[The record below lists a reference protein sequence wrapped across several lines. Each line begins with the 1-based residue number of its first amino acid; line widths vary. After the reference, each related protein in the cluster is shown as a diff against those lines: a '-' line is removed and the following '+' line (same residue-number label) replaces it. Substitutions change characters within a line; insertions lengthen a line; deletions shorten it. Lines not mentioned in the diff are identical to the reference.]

1 MRALGGR
8 APGDGAPIPEGAP
21 ERPRGRR
28 DVHPV
33 KAAALMLGWRLARP
47 PKQLQDE
54 IDAALTKGTP
64 HPAATVSG
72 LHAAQSAAARKPT
85 YVTNTNLFALKDIVV
100 KHGGPTF
107 PGRVPAVYAPHLKRT
122 VAAGLVEVV
131 GNAARLTTIG
141 RKAVTEALEQDLARV
156 RGHPPRENPV
166 VPPEK
171 RAEALE
177 RDRTQHEDKIARLEV
192 VLSKLS

>member
-1 MRALGGR
+1 M
-8 APGDGAPIPEGAP
+8 
-21 ERPRGRR
+21 
-28 DVHPV
+28 
-33 KAAALMLGWRLARP
+33 ARP

-64 HPAATVSG
+64 HPAATVSDWKRRLATIQHNGRSTQDPEQRVLLQQQLNAARAG
-72 LHAAQSAAARKPT
+72 LRAAQSAAARKPT
-85 YVTNTNLFALKDIVV
+85 YVTDTNLFALKDIVV